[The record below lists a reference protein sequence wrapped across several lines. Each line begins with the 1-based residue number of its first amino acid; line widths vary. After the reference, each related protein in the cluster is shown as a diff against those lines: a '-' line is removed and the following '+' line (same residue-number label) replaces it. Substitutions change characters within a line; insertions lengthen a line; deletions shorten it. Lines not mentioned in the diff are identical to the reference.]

1 MIEALNMSLETVRTV
16 LSNDVNEIY
25 VCEDLKRKSGV
36 FYTVISITSAPV
48 RLMVAGALAS
58 DDAFKKNRDFIGS
71 FSHGDSLCL
80 VFLYIGENL
89 LQSREAIYADTF
101 IKRKQ
106 IAENLLVA
114 LAETQI
120 TGSMG
125 LLLLAQ
131 NNINITQDLSVY
143 FNYFMD
149 FAKWEPNIDVTR
161 FYLEVATM
169 CADILSREYQ
179 IKYEGNTTKY
189 PGELQVLAKK
199 AEMKSFTSFNS
210 ILTFI
215 KQIPDIPSEP
225 SVGIRKLIDKLHST
239 IDKMRKHSTAIFL
252 AAIVIATLV
261 FTLVRVT
268 EWISYNSQAKKGT
281 TYIGMENIGEV
292 YLGDENV

>member
-1 MIEALNMSLETVRTV
+1 MLEALNMSLETVRTV
-16 LSNDVNEIY
+16 LSNDVNEIS

-36 FYTVISITSAPV
+36 FYTVISITSATV

-58 DDAFKKNRDFIGS
+58 DDSFKKNRDFIGS
-71 FSHGDSLCL
+71 FSHADSLCL
-80 VFLYIGENL
+80 VFLYSDENL
-89 LQSREAIYADTF
+89 LKSRESLYADTF
-101 IKRKQ
+101 VKRKQ

-125 LLLLAQ
+125 MLLLSE

-149 FAKWEPNIDVTR
+149 FAKWKPNVSVMR
-161 FYLEVATM
+161 FFLEVSSL

-189 PGELQVLAKK
+189 PGELQVFAKK
-199 AEMKSFTSFNS
+199 AELESFTSFNS

-225 SVGIRKLIDKLHST
+225 SVGLRKLADKISSA
-239 IDKMRKHSTAIFL
+239 IEKMRKHSMSIFL
-252 AAIVIATLV
+252 AAIVLATIV
-261 FTLVRVT
+261 FTLFRVT
-268 EWISYNSQAKKGT
+268 AWMSYNSQTKKGI
-281 TYIGMENIGEV
+281 TYVGMENIGEV
-292 YLGDENV
+292 YLGDEDV